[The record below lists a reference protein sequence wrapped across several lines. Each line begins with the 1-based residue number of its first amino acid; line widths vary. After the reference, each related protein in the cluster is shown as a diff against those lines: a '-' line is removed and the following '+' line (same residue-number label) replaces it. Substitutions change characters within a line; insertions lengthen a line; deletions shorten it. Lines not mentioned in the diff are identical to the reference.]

1 MAKRLVEGPSSK
13 RLKLTDN
20 TQHYY
25 PIPIP
30 EAAEDDESHFRNF
43 SRLKDEAGKSK
54 PSVEVLKE
62 LMMRTYP
69 RRRKWIIQDSPCPS
83 VTEIV
88 SDYPLLKK
96 STYVSIFL
104 F

>member
-1 MAKRLVEGPSSK
+1 MAKRSAEGPSSSK

-30 EAAEDDESHFRNF
+30 EAAEDEESQSRHCR
-43 SRLKDEAGKSK
+43 RLKDELAKSK
-54 PSVEVLKE
+54 PSMEMLKE

-69 RRRKWIIQDSPCPS
+69 RRRKWIIQDSPSPS

-88 SDYPLLKK
+88 SDYPLLKRN
-96 STYVSIFL
+96 T
-104 F
+104 